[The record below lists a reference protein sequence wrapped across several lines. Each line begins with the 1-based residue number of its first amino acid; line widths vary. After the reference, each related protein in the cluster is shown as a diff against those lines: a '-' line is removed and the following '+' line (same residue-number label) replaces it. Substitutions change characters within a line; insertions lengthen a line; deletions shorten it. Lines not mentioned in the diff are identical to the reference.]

1 MPAPKDPIERLVA
14 ELSKLPGIGRKTAT
28 RLAFHILKEDAEYAG
43 ALSRALTEAKER
55 VGFCEKCF
63 NYAVDPL
70 CTVCSSAKR
79 DPAIIC
85 VVEQVPD
92 LMALESAGGF
102 RGLYHVLHGVLD
114 PLAGI
119 GPNELKIEALL
130 ARLHQPGAGD
140 GDSAVTLREVI
151 VATSPNVEGDATAL
165 YLAKLLEPLGVTVT
179 RIASGVAVGGELEY
193 ADTTTLHR
201 SLEDRRKLLP

>member
-28 RLAFHILKEDAEYAG
+28 RLAFHILKEEAEYAG
-43 ALSRALTEAKER
+43 ALARALTEAKER

-70 CTVCSSAKR
+70 CPVCSSAKR

-102 RGLYHVLHGVLD
+102 RGLYHVLHGVLS
-114 PLAGI
+114 PLDSV
-119 GPNELKIEALL
+119 GPEKLRIAELMR
-130 ARLHQPGAGD
+130 RL
-140 GDSAVTLREVI
+140 DSGEVREVI
-151 VATSPNVEGDATAL
+151 LATGTGVEGEATAL
-165 YLAKLLEPLGVTVT
+165 YLAEEIRSRDIAVS
-179 RIASGVAVGGELEY
+179 RIAYGVPIGGELEY
-193 ADTTTLHR
+193 IDRATLTR
-201 SLEDRRKLLP
+201 ALEGRTRIG

>member
-102 RGLYHVLHGVLD
+102 RGLYHVLHGVLS
-114 PLAGI
+114 PLDSV
-119 GPNELKIEALL
+119 GPEKLRIAELMR
-130 ARLHQPGAGD
+130 RL
-140 GDSAVTLREVI
+140 DSGEVREVI
-151 VATSPNVEGDATAL
+151 LATGTGVEGEATAL
-165 YLAKLLEPLGVTVT
+165 YLAEEIRSRDIAVS
-179 RIASGVAVGGELEY
+179 RIAYGVPIGGELEY
-193 ADTTTLHR
+193 IDRATLTR
-201 SLEDRRKLLP
+201 ALEGRTRIG